1 MWDMLHLESLSIPA
15 LFPALPPPFAFI
27 KNLQELEMRGDMS
40 RALFI
45 PIYPPCR
52 TAIVFDYL

>member
-1 MWDMLHLESLSIPA
+1 MQDVLRLESLSIPA

-27 KNLQELEMRGDMS
+27 KNLQELETHCHMS
-40 RALFI
+40 LALFI

>member
-1 MWDMLHLESLSIPA
+1 MRDALRLESLSILA
-15 LFPALPPPFAFI
+15 LFPAVPPPFALI
-27 KNLQELEMRGDMS
+27 KNLQELEMRHHVS

-52 TAIVFDYL
+52 TAIVYKC

>member
-1 MWDMLHLESLSIPA
+1 MQDTLRLESLSILA
-15 LFPALPPPFAFI
+15 LFP
-27 KNLQELEMRGDMS
+27 
-40 RALFI
+40 ALFI